1 MKNLAD
7 AIQERYMRLQLDSE
21 DNIGTAYN
29 NLTDEVVNTYNNL
42 KLSELRKLTK
52 TKKNLAKYY
61 DNYVYLYND
70 MLELSDETFIGVLC
84 MYARMNYL
92 THKLSYVDL
101 LSKDELVSVLSELTI
116 LERIFLSIFED
127 NHNDA
132 MLAKMTRSVGYL
144 YYTNKEFRV
153 KNNKSNSNKS
163 IIKSIINSGCSV
175 KRDKDKD

>member
-7 AIQERYMRLQLDSE
+7 AIQERYIRLQLDSE
-21 DNIGTAYN
+21 DNISTAYSK
-29 NLTDEVVNTYNNL
+29 LADEVVSTYNNL
-42 KLSELRKLTK
+42 KLNELRKLTK

-116 LERIFLSIFED
+116 FLSIFED

-153 KNNKSNSNKS
+153 KNNKSSNDKS
-163 IIKSIINSGCSV
+163 IIKSIINSGCST
-175 KRDKDKD
+175 KQNKDEY